1 MEKASLLAE
10 KSNLRIILIMKI
22 GVITIQKS
30 PSYGACLQ
38 SFALWKYITSKG
50 AECEIIDLHRP
61 THVDFKHSDRFLP
74 MRQETFTFKLKVLT
88 KLLKFKDRLLGKIL
102 VSPFEKKIKQFNEK
116 IKFSKVYRGV
126 DDLYAN
132 PPSYDLYVTGSDQ
145 VWNPQ
150 QAYCIEPYFLTF
162 VNNGGKKISYAA
174 SIGLKDLLPEEKAKF
189 ALWLESY
196 DAIGVREKSAQRLIA
211 SFMNKSTVQ
220 VLDPTF
226 LLDKES
232 WQKEAVFPTVEK
244 PYILLF
250 SLFTPPNIL
259 NFAKRIAE
267 ESNKQLIVL
276 APNKKEVI
284 KGGLLVNDAG
294 PREFLGY
301 FCQADVVITD
311 SFHGTVFSIIMGA
324 GNFFS
329 YIAPNNRRGSRI
341 VDLLKLFQVE
351 DHLLSPELKET
362 VFDLQ
367 SHKIDVNALTARIGR
382 ERAKSKEFLA
392 NYIHE

>member
-1 MEKASLLAE
+1 
-10 KSNLRIILIMKI
+10 MKI
-22 GVITIQKS
+22 GIITIHKS

-38 SFALWKYITSKG
+38 SFALWKYISSEG
-50 AECEIIDLHRP
+50 VDCEIIDLHRP
-61 THVDFKHSDRFLP
+61 THIDFKKSDHFLP
-74 MRQETFTFKLKVLT
+74 MRQEHLTFKVKVLT
-88 KLLKFKDRLLGKIL
+88 ELFKLKDRLLAKVHL
-102 VSPFEKKIKQFNEK
+102 SPLEKKYNQFNEE
-116 IKFSKVYRGV
+116 IKYSKVYKGV
-126 DDLYAN
+126 DELYAN

-174 SIGLKDLLPEEKAKF
+174 SIGLKDLLSEEKEKF
-189 ALWLESY
+189 AQWLESY
-196 DAIGVREKSAQRLIA
+196 DAIGVREKSAQELLT
-211 SFMNKSTVQ
+211 SFMNKPTTL

-259 NFAKRIAE
+259 NFAKRIAK

-284 KGGLLVNDAG
+284 EGGLLVNDAG

-301 FCQADVVITD
+301 FCQADMVITD
-311 SFHGTVFSIIMGA
+311 SFHGTVFSMIMEA

-341 VDLLKLFQVE
+341 VDLLSLFQLE

-362 VFDLQ
+362 AIELQ
-367 SHKIDVNALTARIGR
+367 SHQIDLSILKERIKE
-382 ERAKSKEFLA
+382 ERAKSISFLA

>member
-1 MEKASLLAE
+1 
-10 KSNLRIILIMKI
+10 MKI
-22 GVITIQKS
+22 GIITIHKS

-38 SFALWKYITSKG
+38 SFALWKYISSEG
-50 AECEIIDLHRP
+50 VDCEIIDLHRP
-61 THVDFKHSDRFLP
+61 THIDFKKSDRFLP
-74 MRQETFTFKLKVLT
+74 MRQEHLTFKVKVLT
-88 KLLKFKDRLLGKIL
+88 ELFKLKDRLLAKIHL
-102 VSPFEKKIKQFNEK
+102 SPLEKKYNQFNEE
-116 IKFSKVYRGV
+116 IKYSKVYKGV
-126 DDLYAN
+126 DELYAN

-174 SIGLKDLLPEEKAKF
+174 SIGLKDLLSEEKEKF
-189 ALWLESY
+189 AQWLESY
-196 DAIGVREKSAQRLIA
+196 DAIGVREKSAQELLT
-211 SFMNKSTVQ
+211 SFMNKPTTL

-259 NFAKRIAE
+259 NFAKRIAK

-284 KGGLLVNDAG
+284 EGGLLVNDAG

-301 FCQADVVITD
+301 FCQADMVITD
-311 SFHGTVFSIIMGA
+311 SFHGTVFSMIMEA

-341 VDLLKLFQVE
+341 VDLLSLFQLE

-362 VFDLQ
+362 AIELQ
-367 SHKIDVNALTARIGR
+367 SHQIDLSILKERIKE
-382 ERAKSKEFLA
+382 ERAKSISFLA

>member
-1 MEKASLLAE
+1 
-10 KSNLRIILIMKI
+10 MKI
-22 GVITIQKS
+22 GIITIHKS

-38 SFALWKYITSKG
+38 SFALWKYISSEG
-50 AECEIIDLHRP
+50 VDCEIIDLHRP
-61 THVDFKHSDRFLP
+61 THIDFKKSDRFLP
-74 MRQETFTFKLKVLT
+74 MRQEHLTFKVKVLTELFKLKD
-88 KLLKFKDRLLGKIL
+88 KLLAKVHL
-102 VSPFEKKIKQFNEK
+102 SPLEKKYNQFNEE
-116 IKFSKVYRGV
+116 IKYSKVYKGV
-126 DDLYAN
+126 DELYAN

-174 SIGLKDLLPEEKAKF
+174 SIGLKDLLSEEKEKF
-189 ALWLESY
+189 AQWLESY
-196 DAIGVREKSAQRLIA
+196 DAIGVREKSAQELLT
-211 SFMNKSTVQ
+211 SFMNKPTTL

-232 WQKEAVFPTVEK
+232 WLKESVLPAVDDS
-244 PYILLF
+244 YILLF
-250 SLFTPPNIL
+250 SLFTPSNIL

-284 KGGLLVNDAG
+284 EGGLLVNDAG

-311 SFHGTVFSIIMGA
+311 SFHGTVFSMIMEA

-341 VDLLKLFQVE
+341 VDLLSLFQLE

-362 VFDLQ
+362 AIELQ
-367 SHKIDVNALTARIGR
+367 SHQIDLSILKERIKE
-382 ERAKSKEFLA
+382 ERAKSISFLA

>member
-1 MEKASLLAE
+1 M
-10 KSNLRIILIMKI
+10 
-22 GVITIQKS
+22 
-30 PSYGACLQ
+30 
-38 SFALWKYITSKG
+38 
-50 AECEIIDLHRP
+50 
-61 THVDFKHSDRFLP
+61 
-74 MRQETFTFKLKVLT
+74 
-88 KLLKFKDRLLGKIL
+88 
-102 VSPFEKKIKQFNEK
+102 
-116 IKFSKVYRGV
+116 
-126 DDLYAN
+126 
-132 PPSYDLYVTGSDQ
+132 TGSDQ

-174 SIGLKDLLPEEKAKF
+174 SIGLKDLLSEEKEKF
-189 ALWLESY
+189 AQWLESY
-196 DAIGVREKSAQRLIA
+196 DAIGVREKSAQELLT
-211 SFMNKSTVQ
+211 SFMNKPTTL

-259 NFAKRIAE
+259 NFAKRIAK

-284 KGGLLVNDAG
+284 EGGLLVNDAG

-301 FCQADVVITD
+301 FCQADMVITD
-311 SFHGTVFSIIMGA
+311 SFHGTVFSMIMEA

-341 VDLLKLFQVE
+341 VDLLSLFQLE

-362 VFDLQ
+362 AIELQ
-367 SHKIDVNALTARIGR
+367 SHQIDLSILKERIKE
-382 ERAKSKEFLA
+382 ERAKSISFLA

>member
-1 MEKASLLAE
+1 
-10 KSNLRIILIMKI
+10 MKI
-22 GVITIQKS
+22 GIITIHKS

-38 SFALWKYITSKG
+38 SFALWKYISSEG
-50 AECEIIDLHRP
+50 VDCEIIDLHRP
-61 THVDFKHSDRFLP
+61 THIDFKKSDRFLP
-74 MRQETFTFKLKVLT
+74 MRQEHLTFKVKVLT
-88 KLLKFKDRLLGKIL
+88 ELFKLKDRLLAKVHL
-102 VSPFEKKIKQFNEK
+102 SPLEKKYNQFNEE
-116 IKFSKVYRGV
+116 IKYSKVYKGV
-126 DDLYAN
+126 DELYAN

-174 SIGLKDLLPEEKAKF
+174 SIGLKDLLSEEKEKF
-189 ALWLESY
+189 AQWLESY
-196 DAIGVREKSAQRLIA
+196 DAIGVREKSAQELLT
-211 SFMNKSTVQ
+211 SFMNKPTTL

-232 WQKEAVFPTVEK
+232 WLKESVLPAVDDS
-244 PYILLF
+244 YILLF
-250 SLFTPPNIL
+250 SLFTPSNIL

-267 ESNKQLIVL
+267 ESDKRLIIL
-276 APNKKEVI
+276 APNRREI
-284 KGGLLVNDAG
+284 GNGGILVNDAG

-301 FCQADVVITD
+301 FYQADMVITD
-311 SFHGTVFSIIMGA
+311 SFHGTVFSMIMEA

-341 VDLLKLFQVE
+341 VDLLSLFQLE

-362 VFDLQ
+362 AIELQ
-367 SHKIDVNALTARIGR
+367 SHQIDVSILKERIKE
-382 ERAKSKEFLA
+382 ERAKSISFLA

>member
-1 MEKASLLAE
+1 
-10 KSNLRIILIMKI
+10 MKI
-22 GVITIQKS
+22 GIITIHKS

-38 SFALWKYITSKG
+38 SFALWKYISSEG
-50 AECEIIDLHRP
+50 VDCEIIDLHRP
-61 THVDFKHSDRFLP
+61 THIDFKKSDRFLP
-74 MRQETFTFKLKVLT
+74 MRQEHLTFKVKVLTELFKLKD
-88 KLLKFKDRLLGKIL
+88 KLLAKVHL
-102 VSPFEKKIKQFNEK
+102 SPLEKKYNQFNEE
-116 IKFSKVYRGV
+116 IKYSKVYKGV
-126 DDLYAN
+126 DELYAN

-174 SIGLKDLLPEEKAKF
+174 SIGLKDLLSEEKEKF
-189 ALWLESY
+189 AQWLESY
-196 DAIGVREKSAQRLIA
+196 DAIGVREKSAQELLT
-211 SFMNKSTVQ
+211 SFMNKPTTL

-232 WQKEAVFPTVEK
+232 WLKESVLPAVDDS
-244 PYILLF
+244 YILLF
-250 SLFTPPNIL
+250 SLFTPSNIL

-267 ESNKQLIVL
+267 ESDKRLIIL
-276 APNKKEVI
+276 APNRREI
-284 KGGLLVNDAG
+284 GNGGILVNDAG

-301 FCQADVVITD
+301 FYQADMVITD
-311 SFHGTVFSIIMGA
+311 SFHGTVFSMIMEA

-341 VDLLKLFQVE
+341 VDLLSLFQLE

-362 VFDLQ
+362 AIELQ
-367 SHKIDVNALTARIGR
+367 SHQIDLSILKERIKE
-382 ERAKSKEFLA
+382 ERAKSISFLA

>member
-1 MEKASLLAE
+1 
-10 KSNLRIILIMKI
+10 MKI
-22 GVITIQKS
+22 GIITIHKS

-38 SFALWKYITSKG
+38 SFALWKYISSEG
-50 AECEIIDLHRP
+50 VDCEIIDLHRP
-61 THVDFKHSDRFLP
+61 THIDFKKSDRFLP
-74 MRQETFTFKLKVLT
+74 MRQEHLTFKVKVLTELFKLKD
-88 KLLKFKDRLLGKIL
+88 KLLAKVHL
-102 VSPFEKKIKQFNEK
+102 SPLEKKYNQFNEE
-116 IKFSKVYRGV
+116 IKYSKVYKGV
-126 DDLYAN
+126 DELYAN

-174 SIGLKDLLPEEKAKF
+174 SIGLKDLLSEEKEKF
-189 ALWLESY
+189 AQWLESY
-196 DAIGVREKSAQRLIA
+196 DAIGVREKSAQELLT
-211 SFMNKSTVQ
+211 SFMNKPTTL

-259 NFAKRIAE
+259 NFAKRIAK

-284 KGGLLVNDAG
+284 EGGLLVNDAG

-301 FCQADVVITD
+301 FCQADMVITD
-311 SFHGTVFSIIMGA
+311 SFHGTVFSMIMEA

-341 VDLLKLFQVE
+341 VDLLSLFQLE

-362 VFDLQ
+362 AIELQ
-367 SHKIDVNALTARIGR
+367 SHQIDLSILKERIKE
-382 ERAKSKEFLA
+382 ERAKSISFLA

>member
-1 MEKASLLAE
+1 
-10 KSNLRIILIMKI
+10 MKI
-22 GVITIQKS
+22 GIITIHKS

-38 SFALWKYITSKG
+38 SFALWKYISSEG
-50 AECEIIDLHRP
+50 VDCEIIDLHRP
-61 THVDFKHSDRFLP
+61 THIDFKKSDRFLP
-74 MRQETFTFKLKVLT
+74 MRQEHLTFKVKVLTELFKLKD
-88 KLLKFKDRLLGKIL
+88 KLLAKVHL
-102 VSPFEKKIKQFNEK
+102 SPLEKKYNQFNEE
-116 IKFSKVYRGV
+116 IKYSKVYKGV
-126 DDLYAN
+126 DELYAN

-174 SIGLKDLLPEEKAKF
+174 SIGLKDLLSEEKEKF
-189 ALWLESY
+189 AQWLESY
-196 DAIGVREKSAQRLIA
+196 DAIGVREKSAQELLT
-211 SFMNKSTVQ
+211 SFMNKPTTL

-232 WQKEAVFPTVEK
+232 WLKESVLPAVNDS
-244 PYILLF
+244 YILLF
-250 SLFTPPNIL
+250 SLFTPSNIL

-267 ESNKQLIVL
+267 ESDKRLIIL
-276 APNKKEVI
+276 APNRKEI
-284 KGGLLVNDAG
+284 GNGGILVNDAG

-301 FCQADVVITD
+301 FYQADMVITD
-311 SFHGTVFSIIMGA
+311 SFHGTVFSMIMEA

-341 VDLLKLFQVE
+341 VDLLSLFQLE

-362 VFDLQ
+362 AIELQ
-367 SHKIDVNALTARIGR
+367 SHQIDLSILKERIKE
-382 ERAKSKEFLA
+382 ERAKSISFLA

>member
-1 MEKASLLAE
+1 
-10 KSNLRIILIMKI
+10 MKI
-22 GVITIQKS
+22 GIITIHKS

-38 SFALWKYITSKG
+38 SFALWKYISSEG
-50 AECEIIDLHRP
+50 VDCEIIDLHRP
-61 THVDFKHSDRFLP
+61 THIDFKKSDRFLP
-74 MRQETFTFKLKVLT
+74 MRQEHLTFKVKVLTELFKLKD
-88 KLLKFKDRLLGKIL
+88 KLLAKVHL
-102 VSPFEKKIKQFNEK
+102 SPLEKKYNQFNEE
-116 IKFSKVYRGV
+116 IKYSKVYKGV
-126 DDLYAN
+126 DELYAN

-174 SIGLKDLLPEEKAKF
+174 SIGLKDLLSEEKEKF
-189 ALWLESY
+189 AQWLESY
-196 DAIGVREKSAQRLIA
+196 DAIGVREKSAQELLT
-211 SFMNKSTVQ
+211 SFMNKPTTL

-232 WQKEAVFPTVEK
+232 WLKESVLPAVDDS
-244 PYILLF
+244 YILLF
-250 SLFTPPNIL
+250 SLFTPSNIL

-267 ESNKQLIVL
+267 ESDKRLIIL
-276 APNKKEVI
+276 APNRKEI
-284 KGGLLVNDAG
+284 GNGGILVNDAG

-301 FCQADVVITD
+301 FYQADMVITD
-311 SFHGTVFSIIMGA
+311 SFHGTVFSMIMEA

-341 VDLLKLFQVE
+341 VDLLSLFQLE

-362 VFDLQ
+362 AIELQ
-367 SHKIDVNALTARIGR
+367 SHQIDLSILKERIKE
-382 ERAKSKEFLA
+382 ERAKSISFLA

>member
-1 MEKASLLAE
+1 
-10 KSNLRIILIMKI
+10 MKI
-22 GVITIQKS
+22 GIITIHKS

-38 SFALWKYITSKG
+38 SFALWKYISSEG
-50 AECEIIDLHRP
+50 VDCEIIDLHRP
-61 THVDFKHSDRFLP
+61 THIDFKKSDRFLP
-74 MRQETFTFKLKVLT
+74 MRQEHLTFKVKVLTELFKLKD
-88 KLLKFKDRLLGKIL
+88 KLLAKVHL
-102 VSPFEKKIKQFNEK
+102 SPLEKKYNQFNEE
-116 IKFSKVYRGV
+116 IKYSKVYKGV
-126 DDLYAN
+126 DELYAN

-174 SIGLKDLLPEEKAKF
+174 SIGLKDLLSEEKEKF
-189 ALWLESY
+189 AQWLESY
-196 DAIGVREKSAQRLIA
+196 DAIGVREKSAQELLT
-211 SFMNKSTVQ
+211 SFMNKPTTL

-232 WQKEAVFPTVEK
+232 WLKESVLPAVNDS
-244 PYILLF
+244 YILLF
-250 SLFTPPNIL
+250 SLFTPSNIL

-267 ESNKQLIVL
+267 ESDKRLIIL
-276 APNKKEVI
+276 APNRKEI
-284 KGGLLVNDAG
+284 GNGGILVNDAG
-294 PREFLGY
+294 PREVLGY
-301 FCQADVVITD
+301 FYQADMVITD
-311 SFHGTVFSIIMGA
+311 SFHGTVFSMIMEA

-341 VDLLKLFQVE
+341 VDLLSLFQLE

-362 VFDLQ
+362 AIELQ
-367 SHKIDVNALTARIGR
+367 SHQIDLSILKERIKE
-382 ERAKSKEFLA
+382 ERAKSISFLA

>member
-1 MEKASLLAE
+1 
-10 KSNLRIILIMKI
+10 MKI
-22 GVITIQKS
+22 GIITIHKS

-38 SFALWKYITSKG
+38 SFALWKYISSEG
-50 AECEIIDLHRP
+50 VDCEIIDLHRP
-61 THVDFKHSDRFLP
+61 THIDFKKSDRFLP
-74 MRQETFTFKLKVLT
+74 MRQEHLTFKVKVLT
-88 KLLKFKDRLLGKIL
+88 ELFKLKDRLLAKVHL
-102 VSPFEKKIKQFNEK
+102 SPLEKKYNQFNEE
-116 IKFSKVYRGV
+116 IKYSKVYKGV
-126 DDLYAN
+126 DELYAN

-174 SIGLKDLLPEEKAKF
+174 SIGLKDLLSEEKEKF
-189 ALWLESY
+189 AQWLESY
-196 DAIGVREKSAQRLIA
+196 DAIGVREKSAQELLT
-211 SFMNKSTVQ
+211 SFMNKPTTL

-259 NFAKRIAE
+259 NFAKRIAK

-284 KGGLLVNDAG
+284 EGGLLVNDAG

-301 FCQADVVITD
+301 FCQADMVITD
-311 SFHGTVFSIIMGA
+311 SFHGTVFSMIMEA

-341 VDLLKLFQVE
+341 VDLLSLFQLE

-362 VFDLQ
+362 AIELQ
-367 SHKIDVNALTARIGR
+367 SHQIDLSILKERIKE
-382 ERAKSKEFLA
+382 ERAKSISFLA

>member
-1 MEKASLLAE
+1 
-10 KSNLRIILIMKI
+10 MKI
-22 GVITIQKS
+22 GIITIHKS

-38 SFALWKYITSKG
+38 SFALWKYISSEG
-50 AECEIIDLHRP
+50 VDCEIIDLHRP
-61 THVDFKHSDRFLP
+61 THIDFKKSDRFLP
-74 MRQETFTFKLKVLT
+74 MRQEHLTFKVKVLT
-88 KLLKFKDRLLGKIL
+88 ELFKLKDRLLAKVHL
-102 VSPFEKKIKQFNEK
+102 SPLEKKYNQFNEE
-116 IKFSKVYRGV
+116 IKYSKVYKGV
-126 DDLYAN
+126 DELYAN

-174 SIGLKDLLPEEKAKF
+174 SIGLKDLLSEEKEKF
-189 ALWLESY
+189 AQWLESY
-196 DAIGVREKSAQRLIA
+196 DAIGVREKSAQELLT
-211 SFMNKSTVQ
+211 SFMNKPTTL

-232 WQKEAVFPTVEK
+232 WLKESVLPAVDDS
-244 PYILLF
+244 YILLF
-250 SLFTPPNIL
+250 SLFTPSNIL

-267 ESNKQLIVL
+267 ESDKRLIIL
-276 APNKKEVI
+276 APNRREI
-284 KGGLLVNDAG
+284 GNGGILVNDAG

-301 FCQADVVITD
+301 FYQADMVITD
-311 SFHGTVFSIIMGA
+311 SFHGTVFSMIMEA

-341 VDLLKLFQVE
+341 VDLLSLFQLE

-362 VFDLQ
+362 AIELQ
-367 SHKIDVNALTARIGR
+367 SHQIDLSILKERIKE
-382 ERAKSKEFLA
+382 ERAKSISFLA